1 MTQSASQPA
10 AEPAAPTASRRTT
23 AWTVARTGR
32 YLLVVDIVAWAV
44 ALTIADALRHDFH
57 LDYKEWKGLAIIVP
71 IAFVVQSIVG
81 FAIGLY
87 RGRWRTG
94 SFDEV
99 SALVTA
105 TAASTIVILLADIA
119 LQQDTRPVPLSACVS
134 GGIAALVFMGG
145 FRYSHRVL
153 DERNRR
159 PSVHATR
166 VVVFGAGEGG
176 ARAVRAMLT
185 DKDSPYLPV
194 ALVDD
199 DPDRRNLSI
208 MNVPVVGDRHRIK
221 WAARALGCEALI
233 IAVPSAD
240 AALIGELVDIA
251 DETGLMVRVLPS
263 VRELFGAD
271 IRISDIREL
280 SEDDLLGRHKVETD
294 MAAIAHYL
302 TGKRVL
308 VTGAGGSIGAELCQ
322 QIYRFA
328 PSELI
333 MVDRDESALHA
344 IQLSLHGRALLD
356 TPDLL
361 LVDIRD
367 RRRVHDLFLARRPE
381 VVFHAAAL
389 KHLPLLEQH
398 PVEALKSNVWG
409 TLSVLD
415 AARAAGVERFVNIST
430 DKAANP
436 VSNLGCSK
444 RVTERLTAWMAEAT
458 AEGIFLSVR
467 FGNVL
472 GSRGS
477 VLTAFRAQIEAGGP
491 ITVTDPD
498 VTRYFMTV
506 EEAVQLVIQAG
517 AIGRDGE
524 ALVLDMGDPVRIA
537 DVARRLALRARR
549 PIEIVYTGLRPGEK
563 LHEDLFGD
571 DEVDTRP
578 AHPMISHVPVPPL
591 DPALVRDLDPLLDRA
606 ALTELLRQLA
616 VSGLEHRVV
625 DLTTRRE
632 VIDLDAESLPTA

>member
-1 MTQSASQPA
+1 MTSPHT
-10 AEPAAPTASRRTT
+10 PNGSRRSTS
-23 AWTVARTGR
+23 WTVARSGR
-32 YLLVVDIVAWAV
+32 ALLLVDLVAWAV

-57 LDYKEWKGLAIIVP
+57 LSYREWKGLAIIVP
-71 IAFVVQSIVG
+71 IAFVVQAVVG

-105 TAASTIVILLADIA
+105 TAASTVVILCADIV
-119 LQQDTRPVPLSACVS
+119 LERGTRPVPLSACVS

-159 PSVHATR
+159 PSSHETKR

-194 ALVDD
+194 AFVDD
-199 DPDRRNLSI
+199 DPERRNLSI
-208 MNVPVVGDRHRIK
+208 MNVPVVGDRTRIA
-221 WAARALGCEALI
+221 WAARALGCQALV

-240 AALIGELVDIA
+240 GILIGELVDLA
-251 DETGLMVRVLPS
+251 DEIGLEVRVLPS
-263 VRELFGAD
+263 VRELFGSD

-280 SEDDLLGRHKVETD
+280 SEDDLLGRHRVETD
-294 MAAIAHYL
+294 MASIAHYL
-302 TGKRVL
+302 TGKRVV
-308 VTGAGGSIGAELCQ
+308 VTGAGGSIGSELCR
-322 QIYRFA
+322 QIFRFA
-328 PSELI
+328 PAELI
-333 MVDRDESALHA
+333 MIDRDESALHA

-367 RRRVHDLFLARRPE
+367 RARMRELFLERRPE

-398 PVEALKSNVWG
+398 PVEALKSNIWG

-415 AARAAGVERFVNIST
+415 AAREAGVDKFVNIST

-436 VSNLGCSK
+436 VSNLGYSK
-444 RVTERLTAWMAEAT
+444 RVTERITAWTAAT
-458 AEGIFLSVR
+458 TQRGVFLSVR

-517 AIGRDGE
+517 AIGSDGE

-537 DVARRLALRARR
+537 DVARRLALRARQ
-549 PIEIVYTGLRPGEK
+549 PIDIVYTGLRPGEK
-563 LHEDLFGD
+563 LHEDLFGH
-571 DEVDTRP
+571 DEVDERP

-591 DPALVRDLDPLLDRA
+591 DPAMVRDLDPGMGKV
-606 ALTELLRQLA
+606 ALIR
-616 VSGLEHRVV
+616 VLEHLATVRF
-625 DLTTRRE
+625 DDR
-632 VIDLDAESLPTA
+632 VIDLDDAERLPTA

>member
-1 MTQSASQPA
+1 MTSPR
-10 AEPAAPTASRRTT
+10 TYNGSRRSTS
-23 AWTVARTGR
+23 WTVARPGR
-32 YLLVVDIVAWAV
+32 ALLVVDLLAWAV

-57 LDYKEWKGLAIIVP
+57 LSYDEWTGLAIIVP
-71 IAFVVQSIVG
+71 IAFVIQAVVG

-105 TAASTIVILLADIA
+105 TAASTIVILMADII
-119 LQQDTRPVPLSACVS
+119 LERGTRPVPLSACVS
-134 GGIAALVFMGG
+134 GGIAALVLMGG

-159 PSVHATR
+159 PSDQETKR

-185 DKDSPYLPV
+185 DKESPYLPV

-199 DPDRRNLSI
+199 DPQRRNLSI
-208 MNVPVVGDRHRIK
+208 MNVPVVGDRTRIA
-221 WAARALGCEALI
+221 WAARALGCQALV
-233 IAVPSAD
+233 IAIPSAD
-240 AALIGELVDIA
+240 AILVGELVDLA
-251 DETGLMVRVLPS
+251 DELGLEVRVLPS
-263 VRELFGAD
+263 VRELFGSD
-271 IRISDIREL
+271 IRISDIREI

-294 MAAIAHYL
+294 LASIAHYV
-302 TGKRVL
+302 TGKRVV
-308 VTGAGGSIGAELCQ
+308 VTGAGGSIGSELCR
-322 QIYRFA
+322 QIFRFSPA
-328 PSELI
+328 ELI
-333 MVDRDESALHA
+333 MIDRDESALHA

-367 RRRVHDLFLARRPE
+367 RARMRELFLERRPE

-398 PVEALKSNVWG
+398 PVEALKSNIWG

-415 AARAAGVERFVNIST
+415 AARAAGVDRFVNIST

-436 VSNLGCSK
+436 ISNLGFSK
-444 RVTERLTAWMAEAT
+444 RVTERLTAYTAAT
-458 AEGIFLSVR
+458 TRQGVFLSVR

-491 ITVTDPD
+491 VTVTDPD

-537 DVARRLALRARR
+537 DVARRLALRARD
-549 PIEIVYTGLRPGEK
+549 PIDIVYTGLRPGEK
-563 LHEDLFGD
+563 LHEDLFGV
-571 DEVDTRP
+571 DEVDERP

-591 DPALVRDLDPLLDRA
+591 DPALVRDLDPTMGKV
-606 ALTELLRQLA
+606 ALNR
-616 VSGLEHRVV
+616 VLEHLATVRFE
-625 DLTTRRE
+625 DRI
-632 VIDLDAESLPTA
+632 IDLDAVERIPSA